1 MNYINAINNFWSMN
15 EVYSFSPTEIALYF
29 YLLRVN
35 NLCSWKQYF
44 NHNNYKVMASI
55 NVKDLRTL
63 SNARNKLKQAG
74 LIDFRTRNG
83 SAEANYSLFTSA
95 NYAEVEEKNSNYKSK
110 TYAKNAEVSAQVSEQ
125 VYVEV
130 SAEVFPSKDKLNK
143 TKLNNVLLEKE
154 PKEAG
159 ENSED
164 DFFEILAEGE
174 LVDSVKSQETSKR
187 KKVAPKKEKVSR
199 VFVPPSPQ
207 EVQSYCNERQNGIN
221 GDTFCD
227 FYQSKD
233 WMIGKNKMKD
243 WKAAIRTWE
252 NDRKSKQQNQSQ
264 NGIQQRQN
272 RNR

>member
-95 NYAEVEEKNSNYKSK
+95 KNAEVEEKNSNYKSI

-125 VYVEV
+125 VYAEV

-143 TKLNNVLLEKE
+143 TKQNNVLLEKE

-174 LVDSVKSQETSKR
+174 LADPGKSQETSKR

-243 WKAAIRTWE
+243 WKAAVRTWE

>member
-1 MNYINAINNFWSMN
+1 MRVCAISILK
-15 EVYSFSPTEIALYF
+15 FSKIFCFHVQRYF
-29 YLLRVN
+29 
-35 NLCSWKQYF
+35 K
-44 NHNNYKVMASI
+44 
-55 NVKDLRTL
+55 
-63 SNARNKLKQAG
+63 
-74 LIDFRTRNG
+74 
-83 SAEANYSLFTSA
+83 
-95 NYAEVEEKNSNYKSK
+95 EK
-110 TYAKNAEVSAQVSEQ
+110 
-125 VYVEV
+125 
-130 SAEVFPSKDKLNK
+130 
-143 TKLNNVLLEKE
+143 
-154 PKEAG
+154 
-159 ENSED
+159 
-164 DFFEILAEGE
+164 
-174 LVDSVKSQETSKR
+174 KR

-243 WKAAIRTWE
+243 WKAAVRTWE

>member
-95 NYAEVEEKNSNYKSK
+95 NYAEVEEK
-110 TYAKNAEVSAQVSEQ
+110 
-125 VYVEV
+125 
-130 SAEVFPSKDKLNK
+130 KL
-143 TKLNNVLLEKE
+143 
-154 PKEAG
+154 
-159 ENSED
+159 
-164 DFFEILAEGE
+164 
-174 LVDSVKSQETSKR
+174 
-187 KKVAPKKEKVSR
+187 
-199 VFVPPSPQ
+199 
-207 EVQSYCNERQNGIN
+207 
-221 GDTFCD
+221 
-227 FYQSKD
+227 
-233 WMIGKNKMKD
+233 
-243 WKAAIRTWE
+243 
-252 NDRKSKQQNQSQ
+252 
-264 NGIQQRQN
+264 
-272 RNR
+272 

>member
-143 TKLNNVLLEKE
+143 TKLNNNKNYTKNEVEEIYSLYPGKCVVKGSSTGKCEKNKDRIKKLLNTISADGIKRTIIWYIDDCKRHNTYMKNFSTFLNNIPEI
-154 PKEAG
+154 PTSA
-159 ENSED
+159 ED
-164 DFFEILAEGE
+164 
-174 LVDSVKSQETSKR
+174 R
-187 KKVAPKKEKVSR
+187 KCKWNTP
-199 VFVPPSPQ
+199 
-207 EVQSYCNERQNGIN
+207 N
-221 GDTFCD
+221 GDRVSV
-227 FYQSKD
+227 Y
-233 WMIGKNKMKD
+233 
-243 WKAAIRTWE
+243 
-252 NDRKSKQQNQSQ
+252 SQ
-264 NGIQQRQN
+264 FLIDQN
-272 RNR
+272 RYGVDNVKFIGYAD

>member
-15 EVYSFSPTEIALYF
+15 EVYSFSTTEIALYF

-35 NLCSWKQYF
+35 NLCNWKQYF

-74 LIDFRTRNG
+74 LIDFRTKNG

-95 NYAEVEEKNSNYKSK
+95 KNAELESKNSNLSKS

-143 TKLNNVLLEKE
+143 TKQNNVLLEKE

-159 ENSED
+159 ENSEE

-174 LVDSVKSQETSKR
+174 LADSVKSQETSKR

-199 VFVPPSPQ
+199 VFIPPSPE
-207 EVQSYCNERQNGIN
+207 EVQTYCDERNNGIN
-221 GDTFCD
+221 GNTFCD

-243 WKAAIRTWE
+243 WRAAVRTWE
-252 NDRKSKQQNQSQ
+252 NDRKPKQQIQ
-264 NGIQQRQN
+264 NGIQQN
-272 RNR
+272 RNRNR